1 MNPVTTSISTVSN
14 SFVPSAPH
22 GKNGCAVAKGSKSGQ
37 EAKLHKRQFKTAKPL
52 KAIAPKSTKPTV
64 DGPVSNGGPQ
74 PSQEKATA
82 QRMPTKAM
90 LAFMDDLGNE
100 LSADIE
106 RSDAQIATQ
115 TKTLSTYADPAVRM
129 SELFDDFAQL
139 DRGYE
144 KLAQPSSVVVDSS
157 PSKQSGDAIKK
168 AEKEQLN
175 AELDA
180 LANAIDNPDISK
192 QPVADVAVLP
202 STANLPSSGQPL
214 TALVASKE
222 FSLNPA
228 FKRPTARSARS
239 AKEGKAKKL
248 VDDKKSWNLKPSQ
261 QDRAAPKNQKVG
273 LKKHVKQS
281 AQPTT
286 KSAVKAGAITI
297 KAKKFVDMEQ
307 GHRNLFRN
315 PVHPDTWIALKE
327 SATMTKLFRFE
338 PKWFQ
343 KGKKDLETS
352 IQSFERIMKPV
363 DGQYL
368 DRTYSRAAEDIVSE
382 LKSLYNQIKMRRPE
396 DDKGVLMLKNDLALL
411 EAIFKQYQ

>member
-22 GKNGCAVAKGSKSGQ
+22 GKNGSALAKGSKSGQ
-37 EAKLHKRQFKTAKPL
+37 ETKLHKRQFKTAKPL
-52 KAIAPKSTKPTV
+52 KAIAPKSTKPIV
-64 DGPVSNGGPQ
+64 DGPASNGGPQ
-74 PSQEKATA
+74 PSQQKATA

-90 LAFMDDLGNE
+90 LAFMDDLDNE

-115 TKTLSTYADPAVRM
+115 TKTHTTYPDPAVRLK
-129 SELFDDFAQL
+129 ELFVEFARL
-139 DRGYE
+139 DWGYE
-144 KLAQPSSVVVDSS
+144 KLAQPSSVAVDLS
-157 PSKQSGDAIKK
+157 PSEQSGDAIKK

-202 STANLPSSGQPL
+202 STANLPSSGRPL

-228 FKRPTARSARS
+228 FKRRTARS

-286 KSAVKAGAITI
+286 KSAVKTGAITI

-307 GHRNLFRN
+307 GHRNLFMN
-315 PVHPDTWIALKE
+315 PVHPDTWVALKE
-327 SATMTKLFRFE
+327 SAAMTKLFRFE

-382 LKSLYNQIKMRRPE
+382 LKSIYNQIKMRRPV
-396 DDKGVLMLKNDLALL
+396 DDKGVLMLKNDIALL